1 MPITTGQIDD
11 LMQEALA
18 VLEARR
24 AEWDFTSERQSLDT
38 TNHVLRV
45 LAQENAAAQACDA
58 CHRMLGC
65 QHQDGGWGEFSNDAK
80 SGIREAAFCTRN
92 LVTLNRRL
100 QDPAIAAGVER
111 AVRYLLARQEPAG
124 GWLDVLWGRSDS
136 TSISLGALML
146 AGADG
151 IMTDEVGPAIERGV
165 GFACGMQAEDGGWY
179 DPRFKQEQ
187 RLSPVA
193 WTAHILPKIVVH
205 HGDSPAARK
214 GLALMANA
222 MDADGSWDAG
232 DVDHTCDSTRA
243 LILGSLV
250 LADEQYEEKF
260 TRGVEWL
267 LRHRNPDGLW
277 GPVAGRPSNLLI
289 TCDVYDTFQKY
300 RTYLRERG
308 TGQRDFLRRWDD
320 F

>member
-1 MPITTGQIDD
+1 MAITTGQIDD

-18 VLEARR
+18 VLDARR
-24 AEWDFTSERQSLDT
+24 AEWDFTSAKQSHDL

-45 LAQENAAAQACDA
+45 LAQENAAEMAREACS
-58 CHRMLGC
+58 RMLEH
-65 QHQDGGWGEFSNDAK
+65 QHADGGWGEFSNDEA

-100 QDPAIAAGVER
+100 RDPRIAAAVER
-111 AVRYLLARQEPAG
+111 AVRYLLAQQEEGG

-136 TSISLGALML
+136 TSIALGALML

-151 IMTDEVGPAIERGV
+151 IAADEVAPAVERGV
-165 GFACGMQAEDGGWY
+165 AFACGIQAEDGGWY
-179 DPRFKQEQ
+179 DPRFKQET

-205 HGDSPAARK
+205 RGDTEAARK
-214 GLALMANA
+214 GLALMADA
-222 MDADGSWDAG
+222 METDGSWDGG

-243 LILGSLV
+243 LILGSLM
-250 LADEQYEEKF
+250 LNDDRYEAQF
-260 TRGVEWL
+260 TRGIRWL
-267 LRHRNPDGLW
+267 LENRNADGLW
-277 GPVAGRPSNLLI
+277 SAVPGRPSHLLI
-289 TCDVYDTFQKY
+289 TCDAYDTLQKY
-300 RTYLRERG
+300 RAYLNERG
-308 TGQRDFLRRWDD
+308 QGLGDFLTRWDD